1 MLRFAFVNYTT
12 LGYGDITPL
21 AEWRLLGPMA
31 AMNGILMVGWSAPLM
46 FEVLRNTIVHQD
58 SVYRTTDR
66 ASTVRA
72 CRAARSVA
80 GFGRGSPE
88 YPCHADMTARATL
101 SPA

>member
-58 SVYRTTDR
+58 SVTGLQIELRQCEPVEQHD
-66 ASTVRA
+66 
-72 CRAARSVA
+72 
-80 GFGRGSPE
+80 
-88 YPCHADMTARATL
+88 L
-101 SPA
+101 SLGLAVEAQNTPVMQI